1 MKLKPGR
8 LVAILA
14 VFACG
19 GLLLAQV
26 GASAPKSKD
35 DPADIQARKVERGR
49 KTIQMLDDIYK
60 SAIVLITEKYV
71 HSDDDLPA
79 GTAFKALFSAVKKKG
94 WHEIRL
100 LDGTGEPIE
109 QVNVP
114 RDEFEKTAMKEILG
128 GKAYYDQVVE
138 IEGKPFLR
146 AATALPAVMKKCA
159 MCHPNYE
166 DVKEGQAIG
175 ALSYT
180 LPLE

>member
-14 VFACG
+14 VCACG
-19 GLLLAQV
+19 GLLLTRA
-26 GASAPKSKD
+26 GADAPKSND
-35 DPADIQARKVERGR
+35 APADIHARRVERGR

-60 SAIVLITEKYV
+60 SAIVLITDKYV
-71 HSDDDLPA
+71 HTDDDLPA
-79 GTAFKALFSAVKKKG
+79 GTAFKALFTAVKKKG

-109 QVNVP
+109 AVNVP

-128 GKAYYDQVVE
+128 GKAYYEQVVE

-146 AATALPAVMKKCA
+146 AATSLPVVMEKCI

-166 DVKEGQAIG
+166 DVKTGQAIG

-180 LPLE
+180 LPLQ